1 MKTVIKRFL
10 SLTLAFLMVLS
21 LLPAFEIPAYAATS
35 GTVTGLSDENIGL
48 SFTGNADDA
57 WSAKGTSIT
66 GSVVTVD
73 GGCSGETSYNST
85 LTITN
90 KKSTTATLSFDYA
103 IEQNSGTIQVD
114 GKAVTAG
121 GKFSKELEPN
131 ASIKVYIK
139 SGSTTATKITMANVA
154 LVSDVTATATFV
166 PAENGTYTVDGKL
179 ITEEYSNTQ
188 SSMTA
193 YKVVATPADG
203 YQFLGWYN
211 VTTGKC
217 IATAATTA
225 LNIESDCT
233 ITARFASKMAALFET
248 GGQVFDD
255 LNDAVAYAQT
265 NRQSKITLAT
275 DGSISGTYTIP
286 TGITLLIPFDAA
298 ETLYTTTPAYTTTAE
313 TQKAYKTLTMAA
325 GSSITVNGGAISV
338 GGKHFTSS
346 GQECCKPTGVYGLI
360 KMQEGSSITLN
371 NGANLYA
378 WGYITGDGSITANSG
393 ANVYEYYQVTDWR
406 GGSQTG
412 NMANN
417 EQKVFPFTQ
426 YYVQNIE
433 AALTLNAGANE
444 YTYISVTASL
454 VGTKSATI
462 PFVGSNG
469 LFKLGADG
477 QFTKKYIPAQDRM
490 VFTISGEAS
499 LNSIALSVAGVSVD
513 SKDYVLPINNN
524 VDIVITDGTT
534 TIEKDVAL
542 LPGVAVSIA
551 KDAELKVATGASLYV
566 YDDAE
571 WSPSYVWGSGSSG
584 IKPVS
589 YSPSGRGSR
598 GIADAKVDVNGVLTV
613 EGAAYTTAT
622 GANITSSGGTGKY
635 AQVVAP
641 GTSNKTY
648 QFNQNSKEY
657 IGIAITAAKL
667 HNADDTYTETQTASA
682 GDVFKGDVF
691 KYKDGKWLKNPITIK
706 FNPGNGSGDQYEQ
719 IVDSGEKEVTLE
731 ANKFTWEGNNHVFVG
746 WRTAEDGTGEF
757 YDDEATINTK
767 NLTGDITLYAQ
778 WKDGVIV
785 YFDAN
790 DGEGDMPKQTIIGKI
805 PVTASLNKNTFT
817 REGYKFSGWNT
828 EKDGSGATSYSDCDE
843 IKLSTYVT
851 LYAQWTEETDDDIVI
866 TYDANDGTGTMDA
879 QTVKK
884 GTEVTLSANTFTREG
899 YTFTGWNTV
908 AAPTTDN
915 PGTAY
920 AAGTKV
926 TLTENITLYAQ
937 WTCAHGETEV
947 RDAKA
952 ATCTEKGYT
961 GDTYCKT
968 CGEKIAD
975 GEDILATGHTE
986 VIDPAVEATCT
997 TPGKTEGKHCS
1008 VCNEVLVA
1016 QTVVPAKGHM
1026 EVIDPAVEATCT
1038 TPGKTE
1044 GKHCSVCNEVIVAQT
1059 EIPATGHTEVID
1071 PAVEATCT
1079 TPGKTEGKHCSV
1091 CNEVIVV
1098 QTEIPATGH
1107 TEVIDP
1113 AVEATCTTPGK
1124 TEGKHCS
1131 VCNKVLVAQ
1140 TEIPAKG
1147 HTEVIDPAVKA
1158 TCTTPGKTEGKHCS
1172 VCNEV
1177 LVAQKEI
1184 PAKGH
1189 TEVIDAAVEATC
1201 TTPGK
1206 TEGKHCS
1213 VCNEV
1218 LVAQTEIP
1226 AKGHTEVI
1234 DAAVEATCTTP
1245 GKTEGKHCS
1254 VCNEVI
1260 VVQTEI
1266 PAKGHT
1272 EVTDPAVEATCTTP
1286 GKTEGKHCSVCNE
1299 VLVAQTVIPAKGHSW
1314 DEGKVTTAATC
1325 TVDGVKTY
1333 TCTVCNETKTEAISK
1348 TGHTSVDVPEKPATC
1363 TEAGYKAG
1371 TKCSVCDATLSG
1383 LTVIPKKGHTEVID
1397 PAVEATC
1404 TETGKTEGKHCSV
1417 CNEVLVAQKEIPAK
1431 GHTEVIDPAVK
1442 ATCTETGKTEGKHCS
1457 VCNEVLVAQT
1467 VVPAKGHTEEI
1478 RDAKEAT
1485 LSENGYTGDTYCS
1498 VCNTLLKK
1506 GEEIPR
1512 TGVKITW
1519 EITWPSSK
1527 ETTSEVV
1534 YVTKGSIPAY
1544 SNTDSL
1550 VEVTVERTYTFDHW
1564 QPEPTAADADTTYT
1578 AVFNESTTQHKVT
1591 WVIDENDPEKNV
1603 VAYVDYGTIPQYTG
1617 TPSKAPTAT
1626 TVYTFTGWNPV
1637 PEKIEDASER
1647 TYTAQYEETTRYFT
1661 ITVVREEGVSTVI
1674 TGLKF
1679 GDTIDSSQFDCG
1691 VREGYTFDGW
1701 MITGENE
1708 TTYAEIPETMP
1719 AENLT
1724 LTAKWTSNK
1733 YSLKFMDNDTEVDG
1747 SGTYS
1752 HGDTVTAPT
1761 LTKEGWTFN
1770 GWVGEDSK
1778 LVYGPGVTFSASK
1791 DLTLYASWTQNEYR
1805 IIYMVNG
1812 DKVHESGV
1820 KHFGDN
1826 ISDDD
1831 KYTGTPELTGHT
1843 FGGWYDNSGC
1853 TGDKYTYPDTMPAS
1867 DIVLYAKMT
1876 PNTYKATF
1884 YVDDEVY
1891 GDPVYVTYGQPIP
1904 APADPYKV
1912 GYNFTGWDTD
1922 LTQMPAENITI
1933 KAQFSA
1939 INFAV
1944 KLMVNGAD
1952 WRTVEVPCGADINS
1966 YIEAFVPELE
1976 GYTFTGWDGDD
1987 IPADGLMPAENIE
2000 LNAKFVINTYT
2011 ITVHGRINDLETYSV
2026 TYGANIA
2033 DVNIRADKTG
2043 YTFKGWYSDAEYTTS
2058 YTLPYTMPAGNI
2070 DLYGLW
2076 TVNKYT
2082 ISFNGNGGPTPD
2094 SITADYNS
2102 LITLPSPSRTGYT
2115 FGGWYIGETRFES
2128 NTMPDENLTLTAKWI
2143 PDICLITWKNYD
2155 GTVIERE
2162 NAEYGSTLKYTG
2174 VTPTRP
2180 DGDGYSYTFAG
2191 WKDASGN
2198 ILADGATVSGEAVY
2212 TAYYTETP
2220 KTFRLVLDYGD
2231 GSDNRERNVTFGNVI
2246 DVEDPARADYVFD
2259 GWVDSSNTKYPTLAA
2274 SAKVTMPAHDL
2285 TVVAQ
2290 WKNAEYK
2297 LTLLT
2302 DDGSAYISEGI
2313 NVPWGSL
2320 LKSYI
2325 SAQESKPGY
2334 TLEWRTGALG
2344 GGEAINL
2351 DGYVMPKAALTLYA
2365 HYSANDITLTFNYK
2379 DADYED
2385 ASATITPKCDEA
2397 IKVPAIPTEISISAK
2412 QLDGASYTGVFKFTG
2427 WSPELPNKTPAQ
2439 GTKYTAQ
2446 YVFTGWLDDANGRT
2460 YLADGKKAVP
2470 GWKQIDGAWYYFDE
2484 SSYVV
2489 KGLSGEIPAQDGSA
2503 ATGRYLFDENTGSF
2517 KSDHTGPINDGSAIY
2532 WVENGKVNVNA
2543 GLQLVITDGVKDY
2556 YFFDS
2561 EDEGKAVV
2569 YSENRQ
2575 ILRFTEEYRN
2585 GLNLPANIW
2594 YVPGDD
2600 GIIVHD
2606 KDTDK
2611 QGIQQADSAD
2621 GLYYFVDGVKT
2632 GRGLFEYDGSY
2643 YYARTLSGKLVCGM
2657 SYWITETNG
2666 ITINGVPIKQGTY
2679 QFDNDG
2685 KMILGD
2691 LVKDG
2696 IVEEDGSLYYYKDG
2710 SRYYAGLINIEG
2722 SYYYVKTSGEVVHG
2736 QKYWITK
2743 TNGLMKEASY
2753 EFGADGKMVVDESVK
2768 DGIVKEN
2775 GSLYYYKDGKLTYA
2789 GLINIEGSYYYVK
2802 TSGEV
2807 VHGQKYWI
2815 TKTNGLMPERSY
2827 TFDAEGKIT
2836 DPEIISPDPGK
2847 NGIVEEDG
2855 SLYYYKDGSRYYAG
2869 LINIE
2874 GSYYYVKT
2882 SGEVVHGQKYWI
2894 TKTNGLMKEASYE
2907 FGADGKMVVE

>member
-35 GTVTGLSDENIGL
+35 GTVTGLADENIGL

-73 GGCSGETSYNST
+73 GGCSSDTSYNST

-114 GKAVTAG
+114 GKEVSLGASFT
-121 GKFSKELEPN
+121 KELAANE
-131 ASIKVYIK
+131 SVKVYIK
-139 SGSTTATKITMANVA
+139 SGSTVATKITLTNVV
-154 LVSDVTATATFV
+154 LVSDVTAAVTFV

-188 SSMTA
+188 SSMNA
-193 YKVVATPADG
+193 YQLEATPAEG
-203 YQFLGWYN
+203 YRFKGWYD
-211 VTTGKC
+211 VTSGKS
-217 IATAATTA
+217 ISTDAKTA
-225 LNIESDCT
+225 LNFDSDRT
-233 ITARFASKMAALFET
+233 ITARFVSKELALFET

-298 ETLYTTTPAYTTTAE
+298 GTLYTTTPAYTTTAE

-346 GQECCKPTGVYGLI
+346 GQECCKPTGAYGLI

-444 YTYISVTASL
+444 YTYISVTASI

-524 VDIVITDGTT
+524 VDIVITSGTT
-534 TIEKDVAL
+534 TIEKDAAL

-551 KDAELKVATGASLYV
+551 KDAELKVAAGASLYV
-566 YDDAE
+566 YDDSE
-571 WSPSYVWGSGSSG
+571 WSQNYVWGGNSSG

-589 YSPSGRGSR
+589 YSPSGKGSR

-613 EGAAYTTAT
+613 EGAVYTTAT
-622 GANITSSGGTGKY
+622 GANITSSEGTGKY
-635 AQVVAP
+635 AQVGAP

-648 QFNQNSKEY
+648 QFNQTSKEY
-657 IGIAITAAKL
+657 IGIAITPAKL
-667 HNADDTYTETQTASA
+667 HNADGTYTETAAASA
-682 GDVFKGDVF
+682 DDVF
-691 KYKDGKWLKNPITIK
+691 KYKDGKWLKNPITIT
-706 FNPGNGSGDQYEQ
+706 FNPGNGSGEPYEQ
-719 IVDSGEKEVTLE
+719 IVDSGEEEVKLE

-746 WRTAEDGTGEF
+746 WNTAADGTGEF

-790 DGEGDMPKQTIIGKI
+790 GGEGDMPKQTIIGEI

-828 EKDGSGATSYSDCDE
+828 EKDGNGATSYSDCDE

-866 TYDANDGTGTMDA
+866 TYDANGGNGTMDA

-884 GTEVTLSANTFTREG
+884 GTEVTISANTFTREG

-968 CGEKIAD
+968 CSEKIAD
-975 GEDILATGHTE
+975 G
-986 VIDPAVEATCT
+986 
-997 TPGKTEGKHCS
+997 
-1008 VCNEVLVA
+1008 
-1016 QTVVPAKGHM
+1016 
-1026 EVIDPAVEATCT
+1026 
-1038 TPGKTE
+1038 
-1044 GKHCSVCNEVIVAQT
+1044 
-1059 EIPATGHTEVID
+1059 
-1071 PAVEATCT
+1071 
-1079 TPGKTEGKHCSV
+1079 
-1091 CNEVIVV
+1091 
-1098 QTEIPATGH
+1098 
-1107 TEVIDP
+1107 
-1113 AVEATCTTPGK
+1113 
-1124 TEGKHCS
+1124 
-1131 VCNKVLVAQ
+1131 
-1140 TEIPAKG
+1140 
-1147 HTEVIDPAVKA
+1147 
-1158 TCTTPGKTEGKHCS
+1158 
-1172 VCNEV
+1172 
-1177 LVAQKEI
+1177 
-1184 PAKGH
+1184 
-1189 TEVIDAAVEATC
+1189 
-1201 TTPGK
+1201 
-1206 TEGKHCS
+1206 
-1213 VCNEV
+1213 
-1218 LVAQTEIP
+1218 TEIP

-1286 GKTEGKHCSVCNE
+1286 GKTEGKHCSVCSE
-1299 VLVAQTVIPAKGHSW
+1299 VLVAQTVIPAKDHSW

-1333 TCTVCNETKTEAISK
+1333 TCTVCNETKTEAISA

-1363 TEAGYKAG
+1363 TEAGYEAG
-1371 TKCSVCDATLSG
+1371 TKCSVCGATISG
-1383 LTVIPKKGHTEVID
+1383 LTVIPTKGHVAVTD

-1404 TETGKTEGKHCSV
+1404 TKPGKTEGKHCSV
-1417 CNEVLVAQKEIPAK
+1417 CNKVLVAQSEIPAT
-1431 GHTEVIDPAVK
+1431 GHTEVIDAAVE

-1498 VCNTLLKK
+1498 VCNTLLHK

-1519 EITWPSSK
+1519 EITWPSSG
-1527 ETTSEVV
+1527 ETTTKIE
-1534 YVTKGSIPAY
+1534 YVEKNSVPEYPGDT
-1544 SNTDSL
+1544 NDL
-1550 VEVTVERTYTFDHW
+1550 REVTVARTYTFDHW

-1647 TYTAQYEETTRYFT
+1647 TYTAQYEVTTRYFT

-1674 TGLKF
+1674 GTLRY
-1679 GDTIDSSQFDCG
+1679 GDAIDSSKFDYG
-1691 VREGYTFDGW
+1691 EREGYTFDGW
-1701 MITGENE
+1701 TVTGESG
-1708 TTYAEIPETMP
+1708 TTYAEIPKTMP

-1724 LTAKWTSNK
+1724 LTAKWTSNE
-1733 YSLKFMDNDTEVDG
+1733 YSLKFMDNDTEVAG

-1831 KYTGTPELTGHT
+1831 KYTGTPKLTGHT

-1853 TGDKYTYPDTMPAS
+1853 TGDEYTYPDTMPAS

-1884 YVDDEVY
+1884 YVDGEWYAEKD
-1891 GDPVYVTYGQPIP
+1891 VTYGQPIP
-1904 APADPYKV
+1904 APAAPSKE

-1922 LTQMPAENITI
+1922 LTHMPAEDITI
-1933 KAQFSA
+1933 NAKFSA

-1944 KLMVNGAD
+1944 TLKVNGAV
-1952 WRTVEVPCGADINS
+1952 WHTVELPCGAEINS
-1966 YIEAFVPELE
+1966 SIEEYTPVLE
-1976 GYTFTGWDGDD
+1976 GYTFTGWDG
-1987 IPADGLMPAENIE
+1987 IPAGGLMPAGNIE

-2043 YTFKGWYSDAEYTTS
+2043 YTFKGWYSDAEYTKS
-2058 YTLPYTMPAGNI
+2058 YTLPDTMPAGNI
-2070 DLYGLW
+2070 ELYGFW

-2128 NTMPDENLTLTAKWI
+2128 NTMPAEDLMLTAKWI
-2143 PDICLITWKNYD
+2143 PDICLIIWKNYD
-2155 GTVIERE
+2155 GTVIEQK

-2191 WKDASGN
+2191 WKDANGN

-2220 KTFRLVLDYGD
+2220 KTFKLVLDYGD
-2231 GSDNRERNVTFGNVI
+2231 GSDNRERNVTFGSVI

-2274 SAKVTMPAHDL
+2274 SANVTMPAHDL
-2285 TVVAQ
+2285 SVVAQ

-2344 GGEAINL
+2344 GGEAIDL

-2439 GTKYTAQ
+2439 DTEYTAQ
-2446 YVFTGWLDDANGRT
+2446 YVFTGWLDDTNGRT
-2460 YLADGKKAVP
+2460 YLADGIKAVP

-2685 KMILGD
+2685 KMILRD

-2696 IVEEDGSLYYYKDG
+2696 IVEEDGSLYYYKNG

-2789 GLINIEGSYYYVK
+2789 GLINIDGSYYYVK

-2869 LINIE
+2869 LINID

-2894 TKTNGLMKEASYE
+2894 TKTNGLMKEARYE

>member
-21 LLPAFEIPAYAATS
+21 LLPAFEIPAYAVIS
-35 GTVTGLSDENIGL
+35 GTVTGLADENIGL
-48 SFTGNADDA
+48 SFTGDADDA
-57 WSAKGTSIT
+57 WTATGTTIT
-66 GSVVTVD
+66 GSVTST
-73 GGCSGETSYNST
+73 GGTCSDTSYIST
-85 LTITN
+85 LTIIN

-114 GKAVTAG
+114 GKEVSSGASFT
-121 GKFSKELEPN
+121 KELAANE
-131 ASIKVYIK
+131 SVKVYIK
-139 SGSTTATKITMANVA
+139 SGSTVATKITLTNVV
-154 LVSDVTATATFV
+154 LVSDVTATVTFQ
-166 PAENGTYTVDGKL
+166 PAENGTYTVDGNT
-179 ITEEYSNTQ
+179 ITEEYSKTQ
-188 SSMTA
+188 SAMTA
-193 YKVVATPADG
+193 YNVVATPAAG
-203 YQFLGWYN
+203 YQFMGWYN
-211 VTTGKC
+211 ASNGKY
-217 IATAATTA
+217 ISTSAKAA

-233 ITARFASKMAALFET
+233 ITARFASKTAALFET
-248 GGQVFDD
+248 GGQRFDD
-255 LNDAVAYAQT
+255 LGDAVSYAQA
-265 NRQSKITLAT
+265 NGQSKITLAT

-286 TGITLLIPFDAA
+286 AGITLLIPFDAA
-298 ETLYTTTPAYTTTAE
+298 GTLYTDAPAAIRTTPASNPFR
-313 TQKAYKTLTMAA
+313 TLTMSE
-325 GSSITVNGGAISV
+325 GTSITVNGAISLGGRYFAAGGSEQGRPV
-338 GGKHFTSS
+338 GD
-346 GQECCKPTGVYGLI
+346 YGYI
-360 KMQEGSSITLN
+360 KMADNSSITVK
-371 NGANLYA
+371 NGGNLYA
-378 WGYITGDGSITANSG
+378 WGFISGSGSVLAESG
-393 ANVYEYYQVTDWR
+393 ATVYEFYQIADFR
-406 GGSQTG
+406 GGGASSG
-412 NMANN
+412 MGHG
-417 EQKVFPFTQ
+417 VFPFSQ
-426 YYVQNIE
+426 YFVQNIE
-433 AALTLNAGANE
+433 VPLTLNAGANE
-444 YTYISVTASL
+444 QVYSGVYAMKSTYTTAINFIGDTGMFKVES
-454 VGTKSATI
+454 
-462 PFVGSNG
+462 GS
-469 LFKLGADG
+469 
-477 QFTKKYIPAQDRM
+477 FTKDYDEKTDRL
-490 VFTISGEAS
+490 VFTVNGEAALNTLS
-499 LNSIALSVAGVSVD
+499 LKLASMNVNSAS
-513 SKDYVLPINNN
+513 YVLPITNNITINIQSGN
-524 VDIVITDGTT
+524 V
-534 TIEKDVAL
+534 TINQDAAL
-542 LPGVAVSIA
+542 LAGVEVNIA
-551 KDAELKVATGASLYV
+551 EGAGLTVASGKNIYF
-566 YDDAE
+566 YDSDE
-571 WSPSYVWGSGSSG
+571 WNSDNFVWGPCKFKSVAYAPGKAYNRSD
-584 IKPVS
+584 KDLV
-589 YSPSGRGSR
+589 
-598 GIADAKVDVNGVLTV
+598 DAKMDVNGSVTAI
-613 EGAAYTTAT
+613 GAIYTTNGSAD
-622 GANITSSGGTGKY
+622 ICSSNGTGKY
-635 AQVVAP
+635 IQQGTP
-641 GTSNKTY
+641 GTATATY
-648 QFNQNSKEY
+648 QYNANGNSAVT
-657 IGIAITAAKL
+657 IPITAAKL
-667 HNADDTYTETQTASA
+667 HNANGTYTETATASA
-682 GDVFKGDVF
+682 GDTINYVNGFWGGEAWSVIFHANYEKGGAPVDNVYKQEITDFKGAKLDTIATIQKETTTNGVSPFNRDGEYQLFVGWGKSDTAEKADLADGAEITEDIF
-691 KYKDGKWLKNPITIK
+691 KANEGEKYNSSIDLYALWKQAVEVSFDANGGADAMEPVVYDIVNGVVPAADNSLPACTFTKDGYMFTGWA
-706 FNPGNGSGDQYEQ
+706 FS
-719 IVDSGEKEVTLE
+719 VDSGTDDFLDKDRFTLTAGQLEEK
-731 ANKFTWEGNNHVFVG
+731 GIH
-746 WRTAEDGTGEF
+746 
-757 YDDEATINTK
+757 
-767 NLTGDITLYAQ
+767 ITLYAN
-778 WKDGVIV
+778 WAEAVTVTYG
-785 YFDAN
+785 AN
-790 DGEGDMPKQTIIGKI
+790 G
-805 PVTASLNKNTFT
+805 
-817 REGYKFSGWNT
+817 
-828 EKDGSGATSYSDCDE
+828 
-843 IKLSTYVT
+843 
-851 LYAQWTEETDDDIVI
+851 
-866 TYDANDGTGTMDA
+866 GTGTMDA

-884 GTEVTLSANTFTREG
+884 GTEVTISANTFTREG
-899 YTFTGWNTV
+899 YTFTGWNTA

-926 TLTENITLYAQ
+926 ALTENITLYAQ
-937 WTCAHGETEV
+937 WKCAHGETEV
-947 RDAKA
+947 RGAKA

-975 GEDILATGHTE
+975 GEGIL
-986 VIDPAVEATCT
+986 
-997 TPGKTEGKHCS
+997 
-1008 VCNEVLVA
+1008 
-1016 QTVVPAKGHM
+1016 
-1026 EVIDPAVEATCT
+1026 
-1038 TPGKTE
+1038 
-1044 GKHCSVCNEVIVAQT
+1044 
-1059 EIPATGHTEVID
+1059 ATGHTEVID

-1098 QTEIPATGH
+1098 QTEIPAKGHSWDEGKVTTAATCTEDGVKTYTCTVCNETKTEAISATGH
-1107 TEVIDP
+1107 TSVEVPGKPATCTEAGYEAGTKCSVCGATLSGLTVIPKKGHVTVTDA
-1113 AVEATCTTPGK
+1113 AVEATCTKPGK

-1140 TEIPAKG
+1140 TEIPA
-1147 HTEVIDPAVKA
+1147 T
-1158 TCTTPGKTEGKHCS
+1158 
-1172 VCNEV
+1172 
-1177 LVAQKEI
+1177 
-1184 PAKGH
+1184 GH
-1189 TEVIDAAVEATC
+1189 TEVIDAAVE
-1201 TTPGK
+1201 
-1206 TEGKHCS
+1206 
-1213 VCNEV
+1213 
-1218 LVAQTEIP
+1218 
-1226 AKGHTEVI
+1226 
-1234 DAAVEATCTTP
+1234 
-1245 GKTEGKHCS
+1245 
-1254 VCNEVI
+1254 
-1260 VVQTEI
+1260 
-1266 PAKGHT
+1266 
-1272 EVTDPAVEATCTTP
+1272 
-1286 GKTEGKHCSVCNE
+1286 
-1299 VLVAQTVIPAKGHSW
+1299 
-1314 DEGKVTTAATC
+1314 
-1325 TVDGVKTY
+1325 
-1333 TCTVCNETKTEAISK
+1333 
-1348 TGHTSVDVPEKPATC
+1348 
-1363 TEAGYKAG
+1363 
-1371 TKCSVCDATLSG
+1371 
-1383 LTVIPKKGHTEVID
+1383 
-1397 PAVEATC
+1397 
-1404 TETGKTEGKHCSV
+1404 
-1417 CNEVLVAQKEIPAK
+1417 
-1431 GHTEVIDPAVK
+1431 

-1478 RDAKEAT
+1478 RNAKEAT

-1550 VEVTVERTYTFDHW
+1550 VEVTVKRTYTFDHW

-1724 LTAKWTSNK
+1724 LAAKWRSNQ
-1733 YSLKFMDNDTEVDG
+1733 YSLKFMDNDTEVEG
-1747 SGTYS
+1747 GTYS

-1770 GWVGEDSK
+1770 GWVDGDGK
-1778 LVYGPGVTFSASK
+1778 LVYLPGVKFSASK
-1791 DLTLYASWTQNEYR
+1791 DLTLYASWTQKEYR

-1812 DKVHESGV
+1812 EKIHESGV

-1831 KYTGTPELTGHT
+1831 KYTGTPEITGHT

-1884 YVDDEVY
+1884 YVDGKVY
-1891 GDPVYVTYGQPIP
+1891 EEKDVTYGQPIP
-1904 APADPYKV
+1904 APAAPSKE

-1922 LTQMPAENITI
+1922 LIHMPAEDITI
-1933 KAQFSA
+1933 NAKFSA

-1944 KLMVNGAD
+1944 TLKVNGAV
-1952 WRTVEVPCGADINS
+1952 WHTVELHCGAEINS
-1966 YIEAFVPELE
+1966 SIEEYTPVLE
-1976 GYTFTGWDGDD
+1976 GYTFTGWDG
-1987 IPADGLMPAENIE
+1987 IPAGGLMPAGNIE

-2043 YTFKGWYSDAEYTTS
+2043 YTFKGWYSDAEYTKS
-2058 YTLPYTMPAGNI
+2058 YTLPDTMPAGNI
-2070 DLYGLW
+2070 ELYGFW

-2082 ISFNGNGGPTPD
+2082 ISFNGNGGPMTE

-2102 LITLPSPSRTGYT
+2102 TITLPSPSRTGYT
-2115 FGGWYIGETRFES
+2115 FGGWYIEETRFES
-2128 NTMPDENLTLTAKWI
+2128 NTMPAEDLMLTAKWI
-2143 PDICLITWKNYD
+2143 PDTCLITWNNYD

-2231 GSDNRERNVTFGNVI
+2231 GSKSRESNVTFGSVI

-2259 GWVDSSNTKYPTLAA
+2259 GWVDSSDTKYPTLAA
-2274 SAKVTMPAHDL
+2274 SANVTMPAHDL
-2285 TVVAQ
+2285 SVVAQ

-2302 DDGSAYISEGI
+2302 DDGSAYISDGI

-2344 GGEAINL
+2344 DGEAIDL

-2385 ASATITPKCDEA
+2385 ASATITSKCDAA
-2397 IKVPAIPTEISISAK
+2397 IDVPVIPTEISISAK

-2439 GTKYTAQ
+2439 GTEYTAQ

-2460 YLADGKKAVP
+2460 YLADGIKAVP

-2685 KMILGD
+2685 KMILRD

-2710 SRYYAGLINIEG
+2710 SRYYAGLINI
-2722 SYYYVKTSGEVVHG
+2722 K
-2736 QKYWITK
+2736 
-2743 TNGLMKEASY
+2743 
-2753 EFGADGKMVVDESVK
+2753 
-2768 DGIVKEN
+2768 
-2775 GSLYYYKDGKLTYA
+2775 
-2789 GLINIEGSYYYVK
+2789 
-2802 TSGEV
+2802 
-2807 VHGQKYWI
+2807 
-2815 TKTNGLMPERSY
+2815 
-2827 TFDAEGKIT
+2827 
-2836 DPEIISPDPGK
+2836 
-2847 NGIVEEDG
+2847 
-2855 SLYYYKDGSRYYAG
+2855 
-2869 LINIE
+2869 

>member
-286 TGITLLIPFDAA
+286 TGITLLIPFDEAG
-298 ETLYTTTPAYTTTAE
+298 TLYTTTPAYTTTAE

-346 GQECCKPTGVYGLI
+346 NQECCKPTGAYGLI
-360 KMQEGSSITLN
+360 KMQEGSSIMLN

-378 WGYITGDGSITANSG
+378 WGYITGDGSITATSG

-412 NMANN
+412 DMANN

-828 EKDGSGATSYSDCDE
+828 EKDGSGASSYSDCDE

-952 ATCTEKGYT
+952 ATCAEKGYT

-1008 VCNEVLVA
+1008 VCNEV
-1016 QTVVPAKGHM
+1016 
-1026 EVIDPAVEATCT
+1026 I
-1038 TPGKTE
+1038 
-1044 GKHCSVCNEVIVAQT
+1044 
-1059 EIPATGHTEVID
+1059 
-1071 PAVEATCT
+1071 
-1079 TPGKTEGKHCSV
+1079 
-1091 CNEVIVV
+1091 
-1098 QTEIPATGH
+1098 
-1107 TEVIDP
+1107 
-1113 AVEATCTTPGK
+1113 
-1124 TEGKHCS
+1124 
-1131 VCNKVLVAQ
+1131 
-1140 TEIPAKG
+1140 
-1147 HTEVIDPAVKA
+1147 
-1158 TCTTPGKTEGKHCS
+1158 
-1172 VCNEV
+1172 
-1177 LVAQKEI
+1177 
-1184 PAKGH
+1184 
-1189 TEVIDAAVEATC
+1189 
-1201 TTPGK
+1201 
-1206 TEGKHCS
+1206 
-1213 VCNEV
+1213 
-1218 LVAQTEIP
+1218 VAQTEIP

-1260 VVQTEI
+1260 VAQTEI

-1272 EVTDPAVEATCTTP
+1272 EVIDAAVEATCTTPGKTEGKHCSVCNEVIVAQTEIPAKGHTEVIDAAVEATCTTP

-1299 VLVAQTVIPAKGHSW
+1299 VLVAQKEIPAKGHSW
-1314 DEGKVTTAATC
+1314 DEGTVTTAATC
-1325 TVDGVKTY
+1325 TEDGVKTY
-1333 TCTVCNETKTEAISK
+1333 TCTVCNETKTEAISA

-1363 TEAGYKAG
+1363 TEAGYEAG
-1371 TKCSVCDATLSG
+1371 TKCSVCGATISG
-1383 LTVIPKKGHTEVID
+1383 LTVIPTKGHVAVTD

-1404 TETGKTEGKHCSV
+1404 TEPGKTEGKHCSV
-1417 CNEVLVAQKEIPAK
+1417 CNEVIVAQTEIPAK
-1431 GHTEVIDPAVK
+1431 GHTEVIDEAVE
-1442 ATCTETGKTEGKHCS
+1442 ATCTTPGKTEGKHCS
-1457 VCNEVLVAQT
+1457 VCNKVLVAQT
-1467 VVPAKGHTEEI
+1467 EVPAKGHTEEI
-1478 RDAKEAT
+1478 RNAKEAT
-1485 LSENGYTGDTYCS
+1485 LSEDGYTGDTYCS
-1498 VCNTLLKK
+1498 VCNTLLHK

-1519 EITWPSSK
+1519 EITWPSSG
-1527 ETTSEVV
+1527 ETTTKIE
-1534 YVTKGSIPAY
+1534 YVEKNSVPEYPGDT
-1544 SNTDSL
+1544 NDL
-1550 VEVTVERTYTFDHW
+1550 REVTVARTYTFDHW

-1647 TYTAQYEETTRYFT
+1647 TYTAQYEVTTRYFT

-1674 TGLKF
+1674 GTLRY
-1679 GDTIDSSQFDCG
+1679 GDAIDSSKFDYG
-1691 VREGYTFDGW
+1691 EREGYTFDGW
-1701 MITGENE
+1701 TVTGESG
-1708 TTYAEIPETMP
+1708 TTYAEIPKTMP

-1724 LTAKWTSNK
+1724 LTAKWTSNE
-1733 YSLKFMDNDTEVDG
+1733 YSLKFMDNDTEVAG

-1805 IIYMVNG
+1805 IIYMVNS

-1826 ISDDD
+1826 ISDND
-1831 KYTGTPELTGHT
+1831 KYTDIPELTGHT

-1853 TGDKYTYPDTMPAS
+1853 TGDEYTYPDTMPAS

-1876 PNTYKATF
+1876 PNTYTATF
-1884 YVDDEVY
+1884 YVDGEWYAEKD
-1891 GDPVYVTYGQPIP
+1891 VTYGQQIP
-1904 APADPYKV
+1904 KPADPSKE

-1922 LTQMPAENITI
+1922 LTHMPAEDITI
-1933 KAQFSA
+1933 NAKFSA

-1966 YIEAFVPELE
+1966 YIKAFVPELE
-1976 GYTFTGWDGDD
+1976 GYTFTGWDD

-2011 ITVHGRINDLETYSV
+2011 ITVHGRINDSETYSV
-2026 TYGANIA
+2026 MYGANIA
-2033 DVNIRADKTG
+2033 DVNICADKTG
-2043 YTFKGWYSDAEYTTS
+2043 YTFKGWYSDAEYTKS
-2058 YTLPYTMPAGNI
+2058 YTLPDTMPAGNI
-2070 DLYGLW
+2070 ELYGFW

-2082 ISFNGNGGPTPD
+2082 ISFNGNGGLTPD

-2102 LITLPSPSRTGYT
+2102 LITLPSPNRTGYT
-2115 FGGWYIGETRFES
+2115 FGGWYIEETRFES
-2128 NTMPDENLTLTAKWI
+2128 NTMPAEDLMLTAKWI
-2143 PDICLITWKNYD
+2143 PDTCLITWNNYD
-2155 GTVIERE
+2155 GTVLKQE
-2162 NAEYGSTLKYTG
+2162 NADYGSTLKYPG
-2174 VTPTRP
+2174 ATPQRP
-2180 DGDGYSYTFAG
+2180 DDDGYSYTFAG
-2191 WKDASGN
+2191 WNDANGN
-2198 ILADGATVSGEAVY
+2198 ILADGATVSGGAVY
-2212 TAYYTETP
+2212 TAYYTATA
-2220 KTFRLVLDYGD
+2220 KTFKLVLDYGD
-2231 GSDNRERNVTFGNVI
+2231 GSKSRESNVTFGSVI
-2246 DVEDPARADYVFD
+2246 DVEDPARTDYVFD

-2274 SAKVTMPAHDL
+2274 SANVTMPAHDL
-2285 TVVAQ
+2285 SVVAQ

-2302 DDGSAYISEGI
+2302 DDGSKYISEGI

-2325 SAQESKPGY
+2325 PAQESRPGY

-2344 GGEAINL
+2344 VGEAINL

-2365 HYSANDITLTFNYK
+2365 HYSANDIPLTFNYK
-2379 DADYED
+2379 DADYKD

-2439 GTKYTAQ
+2439 DTEYTAQ
-2446 YVFTGWLDDANGRT
+2446 YVFTGWLDDTNGRT
-2460 YLADGKKAVP
+2460 YLADGKKAAP

-2503 ATGRYLFDENTGSF
+2503 AKGRYLFDENTGSF

-2543 GLQLVITDGVKDY
+2543 GLQLVITGGVKDY

-2569 YSENRQ
+2569 YSGNRE
-2575 ILRFTEEYRN
+2575 IFRFTEKYRN

-2606 KDTDK
+2606 KDTNK

-2632 GRGLFEYDGSY
+2632 GLGLFEYAGSY

-2753 EFGADGKMVVDESVK
+2753 EFGEDGKMVVDESVK
-2768 DGIVKEN
+2768 DGIIEEN

>member
-1008 VCNEVLVA
+1008 VCNEV
-1016 QTVVPAKGHM
+1016 
-1026 EVIDPAVEATCT
+1026 
-1038 TPGKTE
+1038 
-1044 GKHCSVCNEVIVAQT
+1044 IVA
-1059 EIPATGHTEVID
+1059 
-1071 PAVEATCT
+1071 
-1079 TPGKTEGKHCSV
+1079 
-1091 CNEVIVV
+1091 

-1158 TCTTPGKTEGKHCS
+1158 TCTTP
-1172 VCNEV
+1172 
-1177 LVAQKEI
+1177 
-1184 PAKGH
+1184 
-1189 TEVIDAAVEATC
+1189 
-1201 TTPGK
+1201 
-1206 TEGKHCS
+1206 
-1213 VCNEV
+1213 
-1218 LVAQTEIP
+1218 
-1226 AKGHTEVI
+1226 
-1234 DAAVEATCTTP
+1234 
-1245 GKTEGKHCS
+1245 
-1254 VCNEVI
+1254 
-1260 VVQTEI
+1260 
-1266 PAKGHT
+1266 
-1272 EVTDPAVEATCTTP
+1272 
-1286 GKTEGKHCSVCNE
+1286 
-1299 VLVAQTVIPAKGHSW
+1299 
-1314 DEGKVTTAATC
+1314 
-1325 TVDGVKTY
+1325 
-1333 TCTVCNETKTEAISK
+1333 
-1348 TGHTSVDVPEKPATC
+1348 
-1363 TEAGYKAG
+1363 
-1371 TKCSVCDATLSG
+1371 
-1383 LTVIPKKGHTEVID
+1383 
-1397 PAVEATC
+1397 
-1404 TETGKTEGKHCSV
+1404 GKTEGKHCSV

-2753 EFGADGKMVVDESVK
+2753 EFGADGKMVVE
-2768 DGIVKEN
+2768 
-2775 GSLYYYKDGKLTYA
+2775 
-2789 GLINIEGSYYYVK
+2789 
-2802 TSGEV
+2802 
-2807 VHGQKYWI
+2807 
-2815 TKTNGLMPERSY
+2815 
-2827 TFDAEGKIT
+2827 
-2836 DPEIISPDPGK
+2836 
-2847 NGIVEEDG
+2847 
-2855 SLYYYKDGSRYYAG
+2855 
-2869 LINIE
+2869 
-2874 GSYYYVKT
+2874 
-2882 SGEVVHGQKYWI
+2882 
-2894 TKTNGLMKEASYE
+2894 
-2907 FGADGKMVVE
+2907 